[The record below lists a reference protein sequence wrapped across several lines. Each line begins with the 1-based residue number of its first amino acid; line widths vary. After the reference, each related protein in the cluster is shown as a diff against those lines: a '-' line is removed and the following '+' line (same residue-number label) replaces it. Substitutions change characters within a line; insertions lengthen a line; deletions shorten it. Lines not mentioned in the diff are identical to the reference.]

1 MHQNIVDMDVVAIL
15 MEIHFC
21 NTANV
26 CTTLTIVGNL
36 FVVELHDIIQYASGH
51 RIMTTP
57 HQIIDMLCI
66 NHLLR
71 K

>member
-1 MHQNIVDMDVVAIL
+1 MSAPKYRGHGCRCDSDG
-15 MEIHFC
+15 
-21 NTANV
+21 NTASV
-26 CTTLTIVGNL
+26 ILCTTLTIVGNL